1 MIIKI
6 SNGVT
11 QMVSLINSA
20 TMNWTPVFGQLC
32 VSLSYSLYQ
41 RNFSEVASIMSMAPK
56 DSISAVL
63 FNIIN
68 AVAFYANHAEL
79 TLPT

>member
-1 MIIKI
+1 MVIKI

-20 TMNWTPVFGQLC
+20 TMCWTSVFSQLC

-41 RNFSEVASIMSMAPK
+41 RNFSEVASIMLMAPK

-63 FNIIN
+63 FNINICGGLSLLN
-68 AVAFYANHAEL
+68 
-79 TLPT
+79 TRK

>member
-1 MIIKI
+1 MVIKI

-20 TMNWTPVFGQLC
+20 TMCWTSVFSQLC

-63 FNIIN
+63 ININ
-68 AVAFYANHAEL
+68 NVVAFL
-79 TLPT
+79 C